1 MTHSKN
7 SMKNTEASTINI
19 KDSFLFDTH
28 IKMKQDKLFW
38 ISMRKRER
46 LRAIERL
53 EQSKNQ
59 AFDYMKAI
67 ESFLKKNK
75 WKQFSYDYE
84 SEYNRRKYVHYNL
97 SHLDIKRITD
107 EDLKRLDEYYHH
119 ICSECIIDR

>member
-19 KDSFLFDTH
+19 KDSLLFDNH

-53 EQSKNQ
+53 ERSKNQ

-67 ESFLKKNK
+67 KSFLEKNK
-75 WKQFSYDYE
+75 WKEFKHDYE
-84 SEYNRRKYVHYNL
+84 NEYNRRKYVHYNL
-97 SHLDIKRITD
+97 SHLDFRRITD
-107 EDLKRLDEYYHH
+107 DDLKRLDEYYHH